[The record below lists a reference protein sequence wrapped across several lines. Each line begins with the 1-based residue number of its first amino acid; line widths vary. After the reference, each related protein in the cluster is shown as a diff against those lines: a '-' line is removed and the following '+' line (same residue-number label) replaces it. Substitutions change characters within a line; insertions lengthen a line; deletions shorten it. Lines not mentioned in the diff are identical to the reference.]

1 MSLGVPSHAGPWVL
15 SPGTPYSLPEDPGKV
30 EKKCPPPWCR
40 GPAPRSSEKGSISS
54 GRQAA
59 PISIDPGAGRW
70 SPVSGPRP
78 PSHPTRTEEV
88 SEGIPATKELPENVV
103 PSCTCGRGTVSA
115 GRTAASQ
122 ASPGAH
128 SSGRGGGSISQL
140 ASPTPQI
147 QASHRCHST
156 DAHTHSLAVQ
166 PGSSGHQVGRRA
178 PFPASAAH
186 FCSCPPARRPSLSR
200 TPAQFPPR
208 GGTSRSTART
218 GPGSAPAAKD

>member
-103 PSCTCGRGTVSA
+103 SAAEGEGEFRSPSIG
-115 GRTAASQ
+115 
-122 ASPGAH
+122 PGAPRPCWREET
-128 SSGRGGGSISQL
+128 RG
-140 ASPTPQI
+140 
-147 QASHRCHST
+147 
-156 DAHTHSLAVQ
+156 
-166 PGSSGHQVGRRA
+166 
-178 PFPASAAH
+178 
-186 FCSCPPARRPSLSR
+186 
-200 TPAQFPPR
+200 
-208 GGTSRSTART
+208 
-218 GPGSAPAAKD
+218 